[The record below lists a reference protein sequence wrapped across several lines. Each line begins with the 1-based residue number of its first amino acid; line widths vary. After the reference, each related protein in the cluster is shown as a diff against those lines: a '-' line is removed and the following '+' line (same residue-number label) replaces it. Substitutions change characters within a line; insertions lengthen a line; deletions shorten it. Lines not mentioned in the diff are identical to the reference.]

1 MVYLYFLLGDSEHTF
16 SLSSWT
22 GVFSSGFASVSL
34 IGLIFPGEIFSGLS
48 FFSLNSLLAG
58 GGFFSVLSGDLC
70 VSFVW
75 KAVSCLILFL
85 DDSALCW
92 FFFVGVG
99 FCFLGVFFAAL
110 FLPVFLQP
118 SFAWFRLKQL
128 AIKKGVGLHLNS
140 PLIGISLQGNSSTI
154 NWSRYRLFKF
164 GRTVPSEPLYETL
177 FRYTFNFLRRRSSAK
192 NKEKKYYI
200 RPTVW
205 WWIESSSGWCSSLVW
220 FFNHYNLPRKHFE
233 SMLKTTVKLTKAITD
248 FLWHYLMIIWRLI
261 YRFHLEITLN
271 ERGLDWLD
279 VWNNGYKYVL

>member
-1 MVYLYFLLGDSEHTF
+1 MVYFYFLLGDSEHSF

-58 GGFFSVLSGDLC
+58 GGFFSAVLSGDLC
-70 VSFVW
+70 VSFVL

-110 FLPVFLQP
+110 FLPVFLEL

-140 PLIGISLQGNSSTI
+140 PLIGSSLQGNSSTI
-154 NWSRYRLFKF
+154 SWSRYRLFKF
-164 GRTVPSEPLYETL
+164 GRTVPSQPLYETL

-192 NKEKKYYI
+192 KRNITFAQQCDDELKV
-200 RPTVW
+200 PVTGTH
-205 WWIESSSGWCSSLVW
+205 GWFGFSIIIIYQGSILNQCWKQRWSWQRRSLT
-220 FFNHYNLPRKHFE
+220 FMTLSDDYTTSCLPF
-233 SMLKTTVKLTKAITD
+233 
-248 FLWHYLMIIWRLI
+248 
-261 YRFHLEITLN
+261 
-271 ERGLDWLD
+271 
-279 VWNNGYKYVL
+279 